1 MKYSLSS
8 SRKAF
13 SIIELMVGIFIFTLW
28 LLSVYMVLMTSI
40 NANERNKNA
49 IIASNLAREQ
59 IEIFRNIRDTNY
71 KKLQV
76 WNQQNPQENFTAW
89 VTKLF
94 STGSYYTLEND
105 FSNPSAYV
113 NISEISSFVEGET
126 ELANMQNY
134 RLCFDWEK
142 NYRSCWNV
150 TPTHWIELPFYRYLL
165 IEELTENGVVVPNAF
180 LITSKVIWSIKGY
193 HEFEIKTILNDW
205 RRI

>member
-59 IEIFRNIRDTNY
+59 IEILRNIRDTNY

-76 WNQQNPQENFTAW
+76 WNQQNPQEIFSAS
-89 VTKLF
+89 TKLF
-94 STGSYYTLEND
+94 AVGKHYTLEND
-105 FSNPSAYV
+105 FDAPNTDV
-113 NISEISSFVEGET
+113 QVSEISAFVEGQT
-126 ELANMQNY
+126 ELANMQSY
-134 RLCFDWEK
+134 RLCFDTEE
-142 NYRSCWNV
+142 NYRYCGNS
-150 TPTHWIELPFYRYLL
+150 TPSGWTELPFYRYLL
-165 IEELTENGVVVPNAF
+165 IEELTENGIVVPNAF
-180 LITSKVIWSIKGY
+180 LVTSKVIWSIKGY
-193 HEFEIKTILNDW
+193 HEFEIKTILTDW